1 MRDAKLLKWYRC
13 LTCLNK
19 ANLLFNYSFVF
30 HVIPILLCFTLTY
43 SSELFGLWRALR
55 YTWKWVCSHAGARYC
70 TKHKSN
76 PSTAVRPKVE
86 ACWSKN
92 ANIAHDGF
100 GMLCRCRLLALEASS
115 CDVGRHVL
123 SSLTT
128 KARFSNML
136 QEKKT
141 DCRIHAGWSHTFSL
155 GGSLSKLGD
164 LRAGLSIEHVSVH
177 PSLSMCWTKRIGQPS
192 YVAFD
197 VSWYVMG
204 WAFSPREKLQQD
216 TM

>member
-1 MRDAKLLKWYRC
+1 MIQVLDMLEQKPIC
-13 LTCLNK
+13 H
-19 ANLLFNYSFVF
+19 SII

-43 SSELFGLWRALR
+43 SFGPESEWFGLWRALP
-55 YTWKWVCSHAGARYC
+55 YTWKWVCSHGGARYC

-100 GMLCRCRLLALEASS
+100 GMLCRCRLLAFEASS

-123 SSLTT
+123 SSLIS

-136 QEKKT
+136 QEKKL
-141 DCRIHAGWSHTFSL
+141 IAEFMQVGHTPF
-155 GGSLSKLGD
+155 
-164 LRAGLSIEHVSVH
+164 RSV
-177 PSLSMCWTKRIGQPS
+177 
-192 YVAFD
+192 AA
-197 VSWYVMG
+197 
-204 WAFSPREKLQQD
+204 WAS
-216 TM
+216 